1 MKINTSVCEKE
12 KEREKRERKKARKRG
27 RGGGR
32 KEGRG
37 EKINMFAS
45 NNQSKLFSIYYKQ

>member
-37 EKINMFAS
+37 EKIDMFAS